1 MKKIWR
7 KFSVV
12 LLAALF
18 AVLTVPAAAFA
29 TEVSATAEG
38 MRLIYANVPEDW
50 ASPCVWAWNE
60 AGDTAFAA
68 WPGEAMDADASN
80 AGWYY
85 LYVPDWADHVII
97 NANAGEVQ
105 TEEIVLE
112 SGNAWITVTDA
123 QTFDATTEQKT
134 SGDLPEYVET
144 FKIHAKVDESWENP
158 CLWAWSAPD
167 GTNAFEAWPG
177 QQMNAGEDGWYTT
190 KAPTWINSII
200 VNGNAG
206 EVQTEDISVDPAEL
220 WLTISADGAYEL
232 SYVDPELAEIPNITV
247 HVQAPA
253 DWDTPNLWAWSA
265 PDGTNVY
272 TTWPGEA
279 LESNGD
285 WLTKEIPGWVNSI
298 IVNAN
303 GGEVQTSDISIE
315 AGKDVWV
322 VVSSADKFE
331 LYYEEPAATE
341 TVDAVGATEST
352 EAPETTKEKS
362 NKMPIVGGVI
372 GVVAIAGIAGGTA
385 YAVNKKKKSA

>member
-177 QQMNAGEDGWYTT
+177 QQMSAGEDGWYTT

-322 VVSSADKFE
+322 VVSSADEFE

-341 TVDAVGATEST
+341 TVDAAGATEST
-352 EAPETTKEKS
+352 EAPETRKEKS

>member
-177 QQMNAGEDGWYTT
+177 QQMSAGEDGWYTT

-322 VVSSADKFE
+322 VVSSADEFE

-341 TVDAVGATEST
+341 TVDAAGATEST

>member
-177 QQMNAGEDGWYTT
+177 QQMSAGEDGWYTT

-322 VVSSADKFE
+322 VVSSAEEFE

-341 TVDAVGATEST
+341 TVDAAGATEST

>member
-29 TEVSATAEG
+29 TEVNATAEG

-177 QQMNAGEDGWYTT
+177 QQMSAGEDGWYTT

-322 VVSSADKFE
+322 VVSSADEFE

-341 TVDAVGATEST
+341 TVDAAGATEST